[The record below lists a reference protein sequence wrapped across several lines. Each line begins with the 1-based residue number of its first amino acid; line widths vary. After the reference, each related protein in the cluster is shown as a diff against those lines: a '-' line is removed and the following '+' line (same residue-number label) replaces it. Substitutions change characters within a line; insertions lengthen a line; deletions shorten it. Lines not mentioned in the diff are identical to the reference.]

1 MTKLDEATLQKVAL
15 QTDGKYYRSTMGEG
29 ELDKIYEDISKLEKK
44 EFEAKEFTQYED
56 RYQYFLIFAI
66 VLLSLE
72 AILTDR
78 KKVKKEWEGR
88 FE

>member
-1 MTKLDEATLQKVAL
+1 MVEIKINESFSDD
-15 QTDGKYYRSTMGEG
+15 DG
-29 ELDKIYEDISKLEKK
+29 LLFDKLEKK

-66 VLLSLE
+66 VLLSME

-78 KKVKKEWEGR
+78 KKVRKIWEGR